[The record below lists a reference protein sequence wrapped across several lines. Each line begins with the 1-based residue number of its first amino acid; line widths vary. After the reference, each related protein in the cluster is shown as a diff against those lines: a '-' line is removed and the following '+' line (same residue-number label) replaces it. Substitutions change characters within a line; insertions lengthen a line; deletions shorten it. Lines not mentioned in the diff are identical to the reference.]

1 MACHPTC
8 GSRHAENE
16 RAQVTEDQRTKAE
29 TAVRSC
35 YSTWAETYYADYF
48 TNPTA
53 YPPVHQDLIRNLVR
67 KSGARTLLDAGCGP
81 ASMLRNLV
89 DLKLDLYG
97 FDLTPEMVSTA
108 RDVMSATGLPR
119 DHLWQGSVADASAF
133 RRPGVTPDTFD
144 AAICIGVLPHVPES
158 VEQEAIVNLR
168 NAVRPGGLVAVEA
181 RNQLFGLFTLNRY
194 SYELFVEEL
203 IRMPLLAAEGVDAT
217 TLVNVVEQMKERF
230 RMDLPPTRKGKS
242 GEPGYDQVLSRTHN
256 PFTLRQMFE
265 AADFENVQTLFYHY
279 HCLPP
284 MFEQTIPDQFRK
296 LSVAMED
303 PNDWRGHFMASA
315 FILAGVRR

>member
-1 MACHPTC
+1 MTD
-8 GSRHAENE
+8 SR
-16 RAQVTEDQRTKAE
+16 RSKAE
-29 TAVRSC
+29 SAVKSC

-53 YPPVHQDLIRNLVR
+53 YPPVHQDLIRDLVR

-108 RDVMSATGLPR
+108 RDVMSASGLPH
-119 DHLWQGSVADASAF
+119 DHLWEGSVADASAF

-144 AAICIGVLPHVPES
+144 AAICIGVFPHVPEN
-158 VEQEAIVNLR
+158 VEQQAMVNLR

-194 SYELFVEEL
+194 SYELFIEEL
-203 IRMPLLAAEGVDAT
+203 IRPSSLAAAGSDTA
-217 TLVNVVEQMKERF
+217 VVASVTEQMKERF
-230 RMDLPPTRKGKS
+230 GMDLPTITNGKS
-242 GEPGYDQVLSRTHN
+242 VEPGYDHVLLRKHN
-256 PFTLRQMFE
+256 PFTLGQKFE
-265 AADFENVQTLFYHY
+265 AAGFENVRTLFYHY

-284 MFEQTIPDQFRK
+284 MFEQAMPDEFRK

-303 PNDWRGHFMASA
+303 PTDWRGHFMASA